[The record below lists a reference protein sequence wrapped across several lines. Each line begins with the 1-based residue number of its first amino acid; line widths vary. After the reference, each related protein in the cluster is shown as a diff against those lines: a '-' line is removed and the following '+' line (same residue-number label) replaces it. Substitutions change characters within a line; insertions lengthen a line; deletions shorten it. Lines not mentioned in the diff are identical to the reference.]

1 MKISRQT
8 KAKPRRQAFGEWR
21 YWGLVLISPW
31 LVGFVVF
38 KLIPIL
44 SSLVLSLT
52 DFYLLEPGKTQFV
65 GLHNYMVALKDRD
78 TRVVLYRTILLAL
91 SIIPVQIAASIF
103 FAALLSHKNL
113 LGKNLLRTLFFFP
126 SIIPSVAFTFMWQGF
141 VDPTSGWLNRMILDP
156 LGLASLNHF
165 YGREAGNSLFIL
177 SSLWAIGP
185 GMLIIMGAMQAIS
198 PEIYEAAYVDGAGP
212 FKRFFA
218 IVLPLVTPA
227 VFFTLILNL
236 TAVFGGA
243 IMLDRGFTLNSN
255 LSSFDNLVYFTVFRM
270 FKLGAATSLAWIFFI
285 FVMALVIT
293 LFVTSKYWV
302 YYPEAERHS

>member
-1 MKISRQT
+1 MKSSRQS
-8 KAKPRRQAFGEWR
+8 KPGLRRQAFGEWR

-31 LVGFVVF
+31 LIGFVLF

-65 GLHNYMVALKDRD
+65 GLHNYIVALKDRD

-91 SIIPVQIAASIF
+91 SIIPVQITASIF
-103 FAALLSHKNL
+103 FSALLSHKNL
-113 LGKNLLRTLFFFP
+113 LAKNTLRTLFFLP
-126 SIIPSVAFTFMWQGF
+126 SIIPSVAFMFMWQGF

-177 SSLWAIGP
+177 SSFWTIGP
-185 GMLIIMGAMQAIS
+185 GMLIIMGAMQAVP
-198 PEIYEAAYVDGAGP
+198 PEIYEAAHVDGAGA

-218 IVLPLVTPA
+218 ITLPLVTPA

-243 IMLDRGFTLNSN
+243 IMLDRGFTFNSN
-255 LSSFDNLVYFTVFRM
+255 LSSFDELVYFAVFRM

-293 LFVTSKYWV
+293 LFATSKYWV
-302 YYPEAERHS
+302 YYPEAEQRS

>member
-1 MKISRQT
+1 MRSSRQT
-8 KAKPRRQAFGEWR
+8 KARRRQAFGEWR
-21 YWGLVLISPW
+21 YWGLMLISPW
-31 LVGFVVF
+31 LIGFVLF

-65 GLHNYMVALKDRD
+65 GLHNYIVALKDRD

-91 SIIPVQIAASIF
+91 SIIPVQITASIF

-113 LGKNLLRTLFFFP
+113 LAKNMLRTLFFLP

-156 LGLASLNHF
+156 LGLAALNHF
-165 YGREAGNSLFIL
+165 YGREAGDSLFIL
-177 SSLWAIGP
+177 SSFWTIGP
-185 GMLIIMGAMQAIS
+185 GMLIIMGAMQAI
-198 PEIYEAAYVDGAGP
+198 PTEIYEAAHVDGAGP

-218 IVLPLVTPA
+218 ITLPLVTPA

-243 IMLDRGFTLNSN
+243 IMLDRGFTFNSN
-255 LSSFDNLVYFTVFRM
+255 LSSFDDFVYFAVFRM

-293 LFVTSKYWV
+293 LFMTSKYWV
-302 YYPEAERHS
+302 YYPEAEQRS

>member
-1 MKISRQT
+1 MRSFRQT
-8 KAKPRRQAFGEWR
+8 KIKPRRQAFGEWR

-31 LVGFVVF
+31 LIGFVLF

-65 GLHNYMVALKDRD
+65 GLHNYIVALKDRD

-91 SIIPVQIAASIF
+91 SIIPVQITASIF

-113 LGKNLLRTLFFFP
+113 LAKNMLRTLFFLP
-126 SIIPSVAFTFMWQGF
+126 SIIPSVAFMFMWQGF

-156 LGLASLNHF
+156 LGLASLNHL

-177 SSLWAIGP
+177 SSFWTIGP
-185 GMLIIMGAMQAIS
+185 GMLIIMGAMQAIPS
-198 PEIYEAAYVDGAGP
+198 EIYEAAHVDGAGP

-218 IVLPLVTPA
+218 ITLPLVTPA

-243 IMLDRGFTLNSN
+243 IMLDRGFTFNSN
-255 LSSFDNLVYFTVFRM
+255 LSSFDDIVYFAVFRM

-302 YYPEAERHS
+302 YYPEAEQRS

>member
-1 MKISRQT
+1 MGPSQQT
-8 KAKPRRQAFGEWR
+8 KTKPRRQAFGEWR

-31 LVGFVVF
+31 LIGFVVF

-65 GLHNYMVALKDRD
+65 GLHNYIVALKDRE

-91 SIIPVQIAASIF
+91 SIIPVQISASIF

-113 LGKNLLRTLFFFP
+113 LAKNMLRTLFFLP
-126 SIIPSVAFTFMWQGF
+126 SIIPSVAFMFMWQGF

-177 SSLWAIGP
+177 SSFWTIGP
-185 GMLIIMGAMQAIS
+185 GMLIIMGAMQAIP
-198 PEIYEAAYVDGAGP
+198 PEIYEAAHVDGAGL

-218 IVLPLVTPA
+218 ITLPLVTPA

-243 IMLDRGFTLNSN
+243 IMLDRGFTFNSN
-255 LSSFDNLVYFTVFRM
+255 LSSFDDFVYFAVFRM
-270 FKLGAATSLAWIFFI
+270 FKLGAATSLAWIFFL
-285 FVMALVIT
+285 FVMALVIM

-302 YYPEAERHS
+302 YYPEAEQRS

>member
-1 MKISRQT
+1 MRSSRQT
-8 KAKPRRQAFGEWR
+8 KARRRQAFGEWR

-65 GLHNYMVALKDRD
+65 GLHNYIVALKDTD

-91 SIIPVQIAASIF
+91 SIIPVQITASIF
-103 FAALLSHKNL
+103 FAALLSQKNL
-113 LGKNLLRTLFFFP
+113 LAKNMLRTLFFLP

-177 SSLWAIGP
+177 SSLWTIGP
-185 GMLIIMGAMQAIS
+185 GMLIIMGAMQATP
-198 PEIYEAAYVDGAGP
+198 PEIYEAAHVDGAGP

-218 IVLPLVTPA
+218 ITLPLVTPA

-243 IMLDRGFTLNSN
+243 IMLDRGFTFNSN
-255 LSSFDNLVYFTVFRM
+255 LSSFDDFVYFAVFRM

-293 LFVTSKYWV
+293 LFATSKYWV
-302 YYPEAERHS
+302 YYPEPEQHS